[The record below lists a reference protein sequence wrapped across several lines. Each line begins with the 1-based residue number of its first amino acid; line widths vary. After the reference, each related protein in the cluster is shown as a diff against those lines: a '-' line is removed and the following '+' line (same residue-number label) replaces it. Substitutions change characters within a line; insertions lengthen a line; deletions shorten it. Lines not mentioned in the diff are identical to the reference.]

1 MTQSYAYGQWPL
13 VMGMII
19 IAVFFI
25 TKYIPVKTKLE
36 RRSGGVLY
44 TFIIALFA
52 EMYGFP
58 FTIYIL
64 STQFG
69 LKIPLTHS
77 YGHLFA
83 YLLTFLGINIFYGW
97 AFVMIVSN
105 IVIVFGLIWITRG
118 WDQVY
123 RSEGKLVTTGIYS
136 RMRHP
141 QYSGI
146 ILVAMGF
153 LIQWPTLITL
163 FLFPFLVMMY
173 YRLAIREE
181 HDVEKVYGPE
191 YADYKEN
198 VPAFVPRL
206 KLPHKT

>member
-1 MTQSYAYGQWPL
+1 MTQNYAYGQWPL
-13 VMGMII
+13 VIGMII
-19 IAVFFI
+19 VALFFL
-25 TKYIPVKTKLE
+25 TRYIPTKTRFEK
-36 RRSGGVLY
+36 RSGGVLI
-44 TFIIALFA
+44 TFIIALFT

-58 FTIYIL
+58 LTIYLL

-69 LKIPLTHS
+69 LEIPLTHS

-83 YLLTFLGINIFYGW
+83 YLLTFLGIDIVYGW

-105 IVIVFGLIWITRG
+105 IVIVIGLIWITRG

-123 RSEGKLVTTGIYS
+123 RSHGKLVTTGIYE

-146 ILVAMGF
+146 ILVAIGF

-163 FLFPFLVMMY
+163 VLFPFLVVMY
-173 YRLAIREE
+173 YRLAMREE
-181 HDVEKVYGPE
+181 RDVEEVFREE
-191 YADYKEN
+191 YEEYKKR
-198 VPAFVPRL
+198 VPAFIP
-206 KLPHKT
+206 KISFSP